1 MLQNK
6 IYLNFIIEIIKTF
19 LLILFGFSL
28 IALTV
33 RAVSF
38 LDLIVDSGYPISTYF
53 YYSSL
58 NIFGLAPKFIPLS
71 FLISLIIF
79 IIKHDQEGEFIIL
92 WTSGVK
98 KINFVNLFF
107 SISIFITII
116 YLIFSTILTPLALY
130 KSRTLL
136 SDDKFNSF
144 LPTVKKQT
152 FSDNFKGFTF
162 IVEEKV
168 GNEVKNIFLN
178 DKGNNLKNLSTNT
191 EEAKDITII
200 AQSGIV
206 DKKKFFLINGQIISS
221 KENDKND
228 VIKFEELAIDL
239 RNLSSSTIKQP
250 KIQETSTLKLLD
262 CFNKNSSQNLKFC
275 NEDFKKEIYPILN
288 RRIIL
293 PLYIPIISLICSLL
307 LVKSNKKYFSKISV
321 FIYCFLI
328 LLFTE
333 LAVRYTGIN
342 LLTRVS
348 FILLPITLII
358 IFYSFLIFQFSKEFK
373 RNLK

>member
-107 SISIFITII
+107 SISIFITVI

-130 KSRTLL
+130 KSRALL
-136 SDDKFNSF
+136 SNDKFNSF

-228 VIKFEELAIDL
+228 IIKFEELAIDL

-342 LLTRVS
+342 LLTRLS

>member
-28 IALTV
+28 IAITV

-136 SDDKFNSF
+136 SNDKFNSF

-178 DKGNNLKNLSTNT
+178 D
-191 EEAKDITII
+191 
-200 AQSGIV
+200 
-206 DKKKFFLINGQIISS
+206 
-221 KENDKND
+221 
-228 VIKFEELAIDL
+228 
-239 RNLSSSTIKQP
+239 
-250 KIQETSTLKLLD
+250 
-262 CFNKNSSQNLKFC
+262 
-275 NEDFKKEIYPILN
+275 
-288 RRIIL
+288 
-293 PLYIPIISLICSLL
+293 
-307 LVKSNKKYFSKISV
+307 
-321 FIYCFLI
+321 
-328 LLFTE
+328 
-333 LAVRYTGIN
+333 
-342 LLTRVS
+342 
-348 FILLPITLII
+348 
-358 IFYSFLIFQFSKEFK
+358 
-373 RNLK
+373 

>member
-342 LLTRVS
+342 FLTRVS
-348 FILLPITLII
+348 FILLPITLIL

>member
-130 KSRTLL
+130 KSRSLL
-136 SDDKFNSF
+136 SNDKFNSF

-228 VIKFEELAIDL
+228 VVKFEELAIDL

-373 RNLK
+373 RN

>member
-136 SDDKFNSF
+136 SNDKFNSF

-191 EEAKDITII
+191 DEAKDITII

-228 VIKFEELAIDL
+228 IIKFEELAIDL

-348 FILLPITLII
+348 FIILPITLII
-358 IFYSFLIFQFSKEFK
+358 IFYGFLIFQFSKEFK

>member
-28 IALTV
+28 IAITV

-168 GNEVKNIFLN
+168 GNEVRNIYLN
-178 DKGNNLKNLSTNT
+178 DKGDNLKNLSTNT
-191 EEAKDITII
+191 KDAKDITII

-250 KIQETSTLKLLD
+250 KIQETSTLKLLH

-307 LVKSNKKYFSKISV
+307 LVKSNKKYFGKVSV

-342 LLTRVS
+342 FLTRIS

>member
-28 IALTV
+28 IALAV

-38 LDLIVDSGYPISTYF
+38 LDLIVDSGYPISIYF
-53 YYSSL
+53 YYSTL

-107 SISIFITII
+107 SISVFITVI
-116 YLIFSTILTPLALY
+116 YIIFSTILTPLALY
-130 KSRTLL
+130 KSRALL
-136 SDDKFNSF
+136 SNDKFNSF

-168 GNEVKNIFLN
+168 GNEVKNIYLN
-178 DKGNNLKNLSTNT
+178 
-191 EEAKDITII
+191 
-200 AQSGIV
+200 V
-206 DKKKFFLINGQIISS
+206 
-221 KENDKND
+221 
-228 VIKFEELAIDL
+228 
-239 RNLSSSTIKQP
+239 
-250 KIQETSTLKLLD
+250 
-262 CFNKNSSQNLKFC
+262 
-275 NEDFKKEIYPILN
+275 
-288 RRIIL
+288 
-293 PLYIPIISLICSLL
+293 
-307 LVKSNKKYFSKISV
+307 
-321 FIYCFLI
+321 
-328 LLFTE
+328 
-333 LAVRYTGIN
+333 
-342 LLTRVS
+342 
-348 FILLPITLII
+348 
-358 IFYSFLIFQFSKEFK
+358 
-373 RNLK
+373 